1 MSALTDEWG
10 FLLAALLLV
19 LTGRA
24 DLMLLIVGN
33 LKLGGKKAYRQRSLG
48 LTFVCTETE
57 LMKSEEDQMLGD
69 YMPKAV

>member
-24 DLMLLIVGN
+24 DLMLLIIGN
-33 LKLGGKKAYRQRSLG
+33 LKLGGGKAYRQRSLD
-48 LTFVCTETE
+48 LIFVCTETE